1 MTVNVGCE
9 ESSRFISSQI
19 IILLYLFHFYKKYV

>member
-1 MTVNVGCE
+1 MTVNVGDGK
-9 ESSRFISSQI
+9 STRFISSQI